1 MSSARATEETAAR
14 WLLRREE
21 AEWSAAQ
28 QAELDAWLAAAPEH
42 RVAFYRLEFG
52 WNKVDRL
59 AALRRPGQFT
69 PFSHRA
75 RVVGRRFLVASAAAA
90 ACLALGIYGLFQIG
104 VVGYTGYQ
112 TPIGGQRTIALADGS
127 KVELNTDTRLRV
139 RITAN
144 TRSVW
149 LERGE
154 AFFTVAH
161 DPQRRFVVHVGARD
175 VAALGTQ
182 FSVHRE
188 GDRVEVAVVEGRVEV
203 EDVKDVAAVSPVI
216 VTRGDTVVTEGSSVH
231 VAANSIEH
239 VDEALSWRRGVLTF
253 DQLTLAE
260 AASQFNRYNQ
270 KKLVITDPAVG
281 SVRIGGRFDA
291 NNVQAFAHLLH
302 EGFGLTIEDEGT
314 VFKISR

>member
-1 MSSARATEETAAR
+1 
-14 WLLRREE
+14 
-21 AEWSAAQ
+21 
-28 QAELDAWLAAAPEH
+28 
-42 RVAFYRLEFG
+42 
-52 WNKVDRL
+52 
-59 AALRRPGQFT
+59 
-69 PFSHRA
+69 
-75 RVVGRRFLVASAAAA
+75 
-90 ACLALGIYGLFQIG
+90 LGIYGLFQIG
-104 VVGYTGYQ
+104 LVGYTGYQ
-112 TPIGGQRTIALADGS
+112 TPIGGRRTIALADGT

-154 AFFTVAH
+154 AFFAVAH
-161 DPQRRFVVHVGARD
+161 DPQHRFVVHVGERD

-182 FSVHRE
+182 FSVHRD

-203 EDVKDVAAVSPVI
+203 EDVKGVAAVSPVI

-270 KKLVITDPAVG
+270 KKLIITDPAVG

-314 VFKISR
+314 VLKISR

>member
-1 MSSARATEETAAR
+1 MTSATVTEETAAR

-28 QAELDAWLAAAPEH
+28 QAELEAWLAAAPEH

-59 AALRRPGQFT
+59 AALRRPGQFA
-69 PFSHRA
+69 PYSHRA
-75 RVVGRRFLVASAAAA
+75 RVVGRRSLVASAAA

-104 VVGYTGYQ
+104 LLGYTGYQ
-112 TPIGGQRTIALADGS
+112 TPIGSQRTIALADGS

-154 AFFTVAH
+154 AFFAVAH
-161 DPQRRFVVHVGARD
+161 DPQRRFVVHAGARD

-182 FSVHRE
+182 FSVHRD

-203 EDVKDVAAVSPVI
+203 EDVKDAAAVSPVI

-314 VFKISR
+314 VFRISR

>member
-1 MSSARATEETAAR
+1 MTSATVTEETAAR

-28 QAELDAWLAAAPEH
+28 QAELEAWLAAAPEH

-59 AALRRPGQFT
+59 AALRRPGQFA
-69 PFSHRA
+69 PYSHRA

-90 ACLALGIYGLFQIG
+90 CLALGIYGLFQIG
-104 VVGYTGYQ
+104 LLGYTGYQ
-112 TPIGGQRTIALADGS
+112 TRIGSQRTIALADGS

-139 RITAN
+139 RVTAN

-154 AFFTVAH
+154 AFFAVAH
-161 DPQRRFVVHVGARD
+161 DPQRRFVVHAGARD

-182 FSVHRE
+182 FSVHRD

-203 EDVKDVAAVSPVI
+203 EDVKDAASVSPVI
-216 VTRGDTVVTEGSSVH
+216 VTGGDTVVTEGSSVH

-260 AASQFNRYNQ
+260 AASQFNRYNK
-270 KKLVITDPAVG
+270 KKLIITDPAVG

-314 VFKISR
+314 VLKISR

>member
-1 MSSARATEETAAR
+1 MTSARATEETAAR

-28 QAELDAWLAAAPEH
+28 QAELDAWLIAAPEH
-42 RVAFYRLEFG
+42 RVAFYRLEFS
-52 WNKVDRL
+52 WNKVGRL
-59 AALRRPGQFT
+59 AALRRPGQFA
-69 PFSHRA
+69 PYSHRA

-104 VVGYTGYQ
+104 LVGYTGYQ
-112 TPIGGQRTIALADGS
+112 TPIGSQRTIALADGT
-127 KVELNTDTRLRV
+127 KVELNTNTRLRV

-161 DPQRRFVVHVGARD
+161 DPHRRFVVHVGERD

-182 FSVHRE
+182 FSVHRD

-203 EDVKDVAAVSPVI
+203 EDAASASPII
-216 VTRGDTVVTEGSSVH
+216 VTRGDIVVTHGSSVH

-253 DQLTLAE
+253 DQLTLVE
-260 AASQFNRYNQ
+260 AASQFNRYNK

-314 VFKISR
+314 VLKISR